1 MAGSPTFT
9 IVLSRPTIN
18 RLMQQTASM
27 SVRRPRVAA
36 LAPVLISVLAS
47 ALVPVLMPMLAS
59 ALVPVLMP
67 MLASAPE
74 ARARL
79 RTGTGV
85 RSGSRPGT
93 LSDLP
98 WASRT
103 CACIAQ
109 TPWVVLAADEYQLLV
124 TRPALDRGSD
134 SPSGARLTGL
144 GQLLMI
150 AVGREVGRRVIAG
163 RHVKIGHNAHNR
175 YNATPKRAVVKW
187 SRLAFPC
194 RFCLHDARLRSR
206 FANEAGWYQRYQR
219 AEGGNYEP
227 QAPTAGHPGN
237 SGTENVP
244 DP

>member
-9 IVLSRPTIN
+9 IVLSRPTMN

-36 LAPVLISVLAS
+36 PAPVPSS
-47 ALVPVLMPMLAS
+47 APSPAPRP
-59 ALVPVLMP
+59 A
-67 MLASAPE
+67 LASAPE
-74 ARARL
+74 ARARP
-79 RTGTGV
+79 RTGTDV
-85 RSGSRPGT
+85 RCGSRPGT
-93 LSDLP
+93 VSDLP

-124 TRPALDRGSD
+124 IRPALDRGSD
-134 SPSGARLTGL
+134 SSSQDRLAGL

-150 AVGREVGRRVIAG
+150 AADHAVQHRKIAG
-163 RHVKIGHNAHNR
+163 RQVKIGHNAHNR
-175 YNATPKRAVVKW
+175 YNATTKRAVVKW
-187 SRLAFPC
+187 LRLAFPC

-219 AEGGNYEP
+219 AEGGSYEP
-227 QAPTAGHPGN
+227 QAATAGHPGN
-237 SGTENVP
+237 SG
-244 DP
+244 